1 MSDVRKPLMLGL
13 MILLLLLIVP
23 PRSLA
28 STAACSCAYDGK
40 TKGWALQAQGV
51 PLSTLLTTLSAQ
63 AGFELVGT
71 LPATGLKVSL
81 QCQQVRLDQILE
93 LILKRGQC
101 SYSLVYR
108 GDRLQRLILLVPTP
122 GQGSSAGPQGGAEE
136 GGEAPRDSG
145 PGASVE
151 GLLRSTH
158 HPDPERRRS
167 AFQDLAPLQGEAAVH
182 QRLQEGLSDPD
193 PEVREQVLSILGPG
207 AAPPPPNPYPEQIPE
222 GEEE

>member
-28 STAACSCAYDGK
+28 GTAGCSCAYDGK
-40 TKGWALQAQGV
+40 TKGWALRAQGV
-51 PLSTLLTTLSAQ
+51 PVQVLLSTLAAR
-63 AGFELVGT
+63 AGFELVGS
-71 LPATGLKVSL
+71 LPATGPKVSL
-81 QCQQVRLDQILE
+81 QCQEARLDQILGV
-93 LILKRGQC
+93 ILKRGQC

-108 GDRLQRLILLVPTP
+108 GDRLQRLILLGPTP
-122 GQGSSAGPQGGAEE
+122 GEGSSAGPQVGAEE

-167 AFQDLAPLQGEAAVH
+167 AFQALAPLQGEAEVH

-193 PEVREQVLSILGPG
+193 PEVREQVLSLLGPG

>member
-1 MSDVRKPLMLGL
+1 MKPVYVLGL
-13 MILLLLLIVP
+13 GIWLSVLVCP
-23 PRSLA
+23 GALA
-28 STAACSCAYDGK
+28 SPPGLSCAYHAK
-40 TKGWALQAQGV
+40 SQAWTLQAEGV

-63 AGFELVGT
+63 AGFELLGT

-81 QCQQVRLDQILE
+81 QCQQARLEQVLE
-93 LILKRGQC
+93 LILKRRQC

-108 GDRLQRLILLVPTP
+108 GDRLQRLILLGSTP
-122 GQGSSAGPQGGAEE
+122 GEGSSAPPQIGAEE

-158 HPDPERRRS
+158 YPDPERRRS
-167 AFQDLAPLQGEAAVH
+167 AFQALAPLQGESAVH

-193 PEVREQVLSILGPG
+193 PVVREQVLSLLGPG